1 MTAHWRVPAGLHA
14 AAARLPAEGE
24 LPSFAGATG
33 WLNSPPLGPADL
45 RGKVVLVDFWTYT
58 CINWLRTL
66 PYLQAWAG
74 KYASQ
79 GLVLIGVHTPEFPF
93 EHNPDNVRWA
103 IRDLGVGYPVAT
115 DNDYAVWRAFDNHYW
130 PALYAAGADGTIRYH
145 HFGEEAYPR
154 TEMVIQQLL
163 AEAGAAVAGTDLVSV
178 DAGGLAGAADWDTL
192 RSPENYLGYER
203 TENLVSPGGA
213 VPGEAHGY
221 TAPARLLLNEWALSG
236 DWTLAEQ
243 AATLNTAGGH
253 ITCRFHARDV
263 NLVMGPAKPG
273 TSVPFRVSLDGQPPG
288 TARGID
294 VDEAGAGTARQQRLY
309 QLIRQH
315 GPDHRPD
322 RRDHLPGSRHPGFL
336 VHVRLA
342 RPAAQLRP
350 GLVSRPGWPGRPRT
364 APAVRA

>member
-1 MTAHWRVPAGLHA
+1 
-14 AAARLPAEGE
+14 
-24 LPSFAGATG
+24 
-33 WLNSPPLGPADL
+33 
-45 RGKVVLVDFWTYT
+45 
-58 CINWLRTL
+58 
-66 PYLQAWAG
+66 
-74 KYASQ
+74 
-79 GLVLIGVHTPEFPF
+79 VLIGVHTPEFPF

-178 DAGGLAGAADWDTL
+178 DAGGLAAAADWDTL

-243 AATLNTAGGH
+243 AATLNTAGGQ

-315 GPDHRPD
+315 GPITDRTVEITFPD
-322 RRDHLPGSRHPGFL
+322 PGIQGFSFTF
-336 VHVRLA
+336 
-342 RPAAQLRP
+342 
-350 GLVSRPGWPGRPRT
+350 G
-364 APAVRA
+364 